1 MSAQPAPAAV
11 EYDDENNHPAAG
23 TFYNRGSEVGLD
35 HYPAADGEDRENP
48 NIEVTVYHGVKD
60 GKPVLQI
67 DTHGENVDFRINVN
81 DGTVWDSGTD
91 SGEWGLIHNAAK
103 EQAKLLRHKALY
115 GTPAERTAKL
125 EEARNLEAALGKL
138 A

>member
-1 MSAQPAPAAV
+1 MTAQTTLATV

-23 TFYNRGSEVGLD
+23 TFHNRGAETGLD
-35 HYPAADGEDRENP
+35 HYPAADDQNP

-91 SGEWGLIHNAAK
+91 SGEWDLIHNAAK
-103 EQAKLLRHKALY
+103 EQVKLLRHMALY
-115 GTPAERTAKL
+115 GSTPAERTAKL